1 MSIVV
6 KGNVDAFFKKEYSI
20 AWQPISQLSKS
31 NHGSFFI
38 DSSTCGWNFD
48 AITTSLFK
56 KNTPASVDGA
66 FVVGK
71 WIYFVE
77 IKSGYKNLVSEK
89 NIDMEKL
96 RCPYKENQPCEKN
109 AQLLVDENKWL
120 CKVLKTNIQLKAAES
135 YRTLEKKIVPSI
147 KDTESER
154 RYCTCFIAVID
165 QEDPSKDSVNDE
177 FEAIQRDLAQ
187 SASSEEN
194 YVADMYNALRRYAKP
209 ELWYDE
215 STAMSASVFKE
226 FADEG
231 FKRPFLR

>member
-6 KGNVDAFFKKEYSI
+6 KGNVEAFLQSKYSN

-31 NHGSFFI
+31 DHGSFFI

-77 IKSGYKNLVSEK
+77 IKSGYKNIISKK
-89 NIDMEKL
+89 NINLEKL
-96 RCPYKENQPCEKN
+96 RCPYKGNEPCEDC
-109 AQLLVDENKWL
+109 AQLLIDKNERQ

-135 YRTLEKKIVPSI
+135 YRTFEKKIIPSI
-147 KDTESER
+147 KDAESER

-165 QEDPSKDSVNDE
+165 QEDPSKDAVNEE
-177 FEAIQRDLAQ
+177 FEGIQMDLAHDT
-187 SASSEEN
+187 SLEKN
-194 YVADMYNALRRYAKP
+194 YVADMNDALRRYAKP